1 MRYICSEC
9 GKEFETF
16 QQLGGHVRMAH
27 PKKRGRKTKE
37 RMFLDFLMA
46 ILKAPVRTKED
57 EKPAI
62 FWKDLEKIMKMPQK
76 KLEEIQKWGIKNGY
90 KELLEVVYRYKITVG

>member
-1 MRYICSEC
+1 
-9 GKEFETF
+9 
-16 QQLGGHVRMAH
+16 MAH

-46 ILKAPVRTKED
+46 ILKAPVRIKED

-62 FWKDLEKIMKMPQK
+62 FWKDLEEIMKMPQK
-76 KLEEIQKWGIKNGY
+76 KLKEIHNWGIKNGY
-90 KELLEVVYRYKITVG
+90 KELLEAIRRYKLAVG